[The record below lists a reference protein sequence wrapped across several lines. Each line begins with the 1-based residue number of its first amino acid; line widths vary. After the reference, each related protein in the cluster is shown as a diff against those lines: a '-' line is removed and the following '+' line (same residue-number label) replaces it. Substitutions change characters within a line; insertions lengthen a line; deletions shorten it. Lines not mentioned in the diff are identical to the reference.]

1 MVSKLVYT
9 IYIVLAI
16 TEGYDAGSQSRRHMG
31 FETRVEPEHF
41 YSPPPRGSLAT

>member
-1 MVSKLVYT
+1 MVSKLVCT

-16 TEGYDAGSQSRRHMG
+16 TEGLDTPAHNPDDIMG

-41 YSPPPRGSLAT
+41 YPPPPVEV